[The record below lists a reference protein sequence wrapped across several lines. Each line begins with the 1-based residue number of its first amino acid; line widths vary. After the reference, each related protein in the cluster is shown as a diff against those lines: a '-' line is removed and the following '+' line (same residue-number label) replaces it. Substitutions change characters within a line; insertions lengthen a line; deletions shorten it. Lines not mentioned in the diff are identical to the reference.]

1 LYVVIRQGT
10 IAIGDDE
17 IAAMASQPGTV
28 TELRS
33 SIGLPVNPAIFLKAQ
48 ASDYRTFALI
58 IRAQTSSLNRM
69 NRTWGGARSR
79 RTPNS
84 TVRLACCTGG
94 FSARAFC

>member
-17 IAAMASQPGTV
+17 IAAMAPQSGTV

-33 SIGLPVNPAIFLKAQ
+33 CTGLPVHPAIFLKAR
-48 ASDYRTFALI
+48 ASDYRTCALI

-69 NRTWGGARSR
+69 NRTWGGAWSR
-79 RTPNS
+79 RTSN
-84 TVRLACCTGG
+84 
-94 FSARAFC
+94 